1 VSFHMAT
8 YNIYGIGAALVDTEV
23 EVSDAFLAS
32 AQIDKG
38 VMTLVDEPRQTE
50 LLEAL
55 ASENTHMLRKCG
67 GSVCNSVVAAS
78 SLGAKT
84 FFSGKVADDS
94 DGGLYID
101 DLNDAGVAF
110 HSAGQE
116 SGITGKCLVMVT
128 DDAERTMNTFLGAS
142 EALSA
147 REIDQAALIDSEWF
161 YVEGY
166 LVTDEAR
173 TLATKIAAETAKANN
188 VKVAISLS
196 DPFVVAVFGDAL
208 RQVIGG
214 GVDLIFCNKDE
225 AMAFTGTDTL
235 EAAAEGLKQYT
246 KTFAI
251 TDGANGAITFDGHTM
266 NQSKGVEA
274 KAIDTNGAGD
284 MFAGAFLYAI
294 TSGKSYAWAASLAND
309 CAARVV
315 AQFGPRLEASEF
327 NAIKAKFGL

>member
-1 VSFHMAT
+1 MAT

-32 AQIDKG
+32 AHIDKG

-128 DDAERTMNTFLGAS
+128 EDAERTMNTFLGAS

-147 REIDQAALIDSEWF
+147 REIDQAALVDSEWF

-173 TLATKIAAETAKANN
+173 TLATKIAVETAKANN
-188 VKVAISLS
+188 VNVAVSLS

-208 RQVIGG
+208 REVIGG

-225 AMAFTGTDTL
+225 AMAFTGTESL
-235 EAAAEGLKQYT
+235 EAAAEGLKRYT

-266 NQSKGVEA
+266 NQSKGVES

-294 TSGKSYAWAASLAND
+294 TTGKGYVWAAGLAND

-315 AQFGPRLEASEF
+315 AQFGPRLEPLEF
-327 NAIKAKFGL
+327 NAIKAKFGI

>member
-1 VSFHMAT
+1 MKK
-8 YNIYGIGAALVDTEV
+8 YDIYGIGAALVDTEV
-23 EVSDAFLAS
+23 EVSDAFLAD
-32 AQIDKG
+32 ANIDKG
-38 VMTLVDEPRQTE
+38 VMTLVDEARQTE
-50 LLEAL
+50 LLAAL

-78 SLGAKT
+78 SLGAKA
-84 FFSGKVADDS
+84 FFSGKVADDA
-94 DGGLYID
+94 DGQLYIN
-101 DLNDAGVAF
+101 DLQDAGVDF
-110 HSAGQE
+110 QSAGQE

-128 DDAERTMNTFLGAS
+128 EDAERTMNTFLGAS
-142 EALSA
+142 EALSS
-147 REIDQAALIDSEWF
+147 REIDQAALVDSEWF

-173 TLATKIAAETAKANN
+173 TLATKAAVETAKANN

-225 AMAFTGTDTL
+225 AMAFTGTDSL
-235 EAAAEGLKQYT
+235 DAAAEALKRYT

-251 TDGANGAITFDGHTM
+251 TNGANGAITFDGNTM

-294 TSGKSYAWAASLAND
+294 TSGKRYAWAADLAND

-315 AQFGPRLEASEF
+315 AQFGPRLESSEF
-327 NAIKAKFGL
+327 DVIKAKFEL

>member
-1 VSFHMAT
+1 
-8 YNIYGIGAALVDTEV
+8 L
-23 EVSDAFLAS
+23 LA
-32 AQIDKG
+32 
-38 VMTLVDEPRQTE
+38 
-50 LLEAL
+50 AL

-94 DGGLYID
+94 DGQLYIN
-101 DLNDAGVAF
+101 DLQDAGVAF
-110 HSAGQE
+110 HRAGQE

-142 EALSA
+142 EALSS
-147 REIDQAALIDSEWF
+147 REIDQAALADSEWF

-166 LVTDEAR
+166 LVTDESR
-173 TLATKIAAETAKANN
+173 TLATKAAVETAKANN

-208 RQVIGG
+208 REVIGG

-225 AMAFTGTDTL
+225 AMAFTGTESL
-235 EAAAEGLKQYT
+235 ESAAEALKQYT

-251 TDGANGAITFDGHTM
+251 TDGANGAITFDGNIV
-266 NQSKGVEA
+266 NQSRGVEA

-294 TSGKSYAWAASLAND
+294 TSGKRYAWAASLAND

-315 AQFGPRLEASEF
+315 AQFGPRLESSEF
-327 NAIKAKFGL
+327 DAIKAKFGL

>member
-1 VSFHMAT
+1 MKK

-23 EVSDAFLAS
+23 EVSDEFLSKAS
-32 AQIDKG
+32 IDKG
-38 VMTLVDEPRQTE
+38 VMTLVDEARQAE
-50 LLEAL
+50 LIGSLSGE
-55 ASENTHMLRKCG
+55 SNTMLRKCG

-78 SLGAKT
+78 SLGAKA
-84 FFSGKVADDS
+84 FFSGKVADDA
-94 DGGLYID
+94 DGQLYID
-101 DLNDAGVAF
+101 DLREAGVDF

-116 SGITGKCLVMVT
+116 PGVTGKCLVMVT

-142 EALSA
+142 EALSG
-147 REIDQAALIDSEWF
+147 REIDQAALVDSEWF

-173 TLATKIAAETAKANN
+173 TAATKAAVELAKANG

-208 RQVIGG
+208 RQVIGD

-225 AMAFTGTDTL
+225 ATAFTGTETL
-235 EAAAEGLKQYT
+235 EAASEALKHYT

-251 TDGANGAITFDGHTM
+251 TDGANGAITFDGSSLE
-266 NQSKGVEA
+266 QSEGVEA

-294 TSGKSYAWAASLAND
+294 TSGKSYGWAADLAND
-309 CAARVV
+309 CAAKVV
-315 AQFGPRLEASEF
+315 ARFGPRLDPNDFTS
-327 NAIKAKFGL
+327 IKQRFGI

>member
-1 VSFHMAT
+1 MKKYH
-8 YNIYGIGAALVDTEV
+8 IYGIGAALVDTEV
-23 EVSDAFLAS
+23 EVSDDFLSKAS
-32 AQIDKG
+32 IDKG
-38 VMTLVDEPRQTE
+38 VMTLVDEARQAE
-50 LLEAL
+50 LLESL
-55 ASENTHMLRKCG
+55 SDESNTMLRKCG

-78 SLGAKT
+78 SLGAQT
-84 FFSGKVADDS
+84 FFSGKVADDE
-94 DGGLYID
+94 DGQLYID
-101 DLNDAGVAF
+101 DLKGAGVEF

-147 REIDQAALIDSEWF
+147 REIDQAALEDSEWF

-173 TLATKIAAETAKANN
+173 TAATKAAVELAKAKG
-188 VKVAISLS
+188 VKVAVSLS
-196 DPFVVAVFGDAL
+196 DPFVVAVFGDSL
-208 RQVIGG
+208 RQVIGD

-225 AMAFTGTDTL
+225 AMAFTGTETL
-235 EAAAEGLKQYT
+235 EAASEALKQYT

-251 TDGANGAITFDGHTM
+251 TDGANGAITFDGSSLD
-266 NQSKGVEA
+266 QSEGVEA

-294 TSGKSYAWAASLAND
+294 TAGKNYGWAASLAND
-309 CAARVV
+309 CAAKVV
-315 AQFGPRLEASEF
+315 ARFGPRLDPNDF
-327 NAIKAKFGL
+327 TLVKQRFGI

>member
-1 VSFHMAT
+1 MTT

-38 VMTLVDEPRQTE
+38 VMTLVDEQRQSE

-94 DGGLYID
+94 DGQLYID
-101 DLNDAGVAF
+101 DLQEAGVSF

-142 EALSA
+142 EALSK
-147 REIDQAALIDSEWF
+147 REIDQAALVDSEWF

-173 TLATKIAAETAKANN
+173 TLATKVAVESAKANG

-225 AMAFTGTDTL
+225 AMAFTGTESL
-235 EAAAEGLKQYT
+235 EAAAEALKRYT

-251 TDGANGAITFDGHTM
+251 TDGANGAITFDGNTM

-294 TSGKSYAWAASLAND
+294 TSGKGYAWAAGLAND

-315 AQFGPRLEASEF
+315 AQFGPRLESSEF
-327 NAIKAKFGL
+327 DAIRAKFGL

>member
-1 VSFHMAT
+1 MAT

-32 AQIDKG
+32 AQIGKG
-38 VMTLVDEPRQTE
+38 VMTLVDEPRQAE
-50 LLEAL
+50 LLAAL
-55 ASENTHMLRKCG
+55 ASENTQMLRKCG

-94 DGGLYID
+94 DGQLYIN
-101 DLNDAGVAF
+101 DLQDAGVEF
-110 HSAGQE
+110 HGAGQE

-147 REIDQAALIDSEWF
+147 REIDQAALVDSEWF

-173 TLATKIAAETAKANN
+173 TLATKAAVETAKANN
-188 VKVAISLS
+188 VKVAVSLS
-196 DPFVVAVFGDAL
+196 DPFVVAVFGEAL
-208 RQVIGG
+208 REVIGG
-214 GVDLIFCNKDE
+214 GVELIFCNKDE

-235 EAAAEGLKQYT
+235 EMAAEALKQYT

-251 TDGANGAITFDGHTM
+251 TDGANGAITFDGNTL

-294 TSGKSYAWAASLAND
+294 TSSKSYAWAADLAND
-309 CAARVV
+309 CAARLV
-315 AQFGPRLEASEF
+315 AQFGPRLASSEF
-327 NAIKAKFGL
+327 DVIKAKFGL

>member
-1 VSFHMAT
+1 MAN
-8 YNIYGIGAALVDTEV
+8 YNIYGIGAALVDTEIQ
-23 EVSDAFLAS
+23 VSDSFLAS
-32 AQIDKG
+32 ANIDKG
-38 VMTLVDEPRQTE
+38 VMTLVDEGRQHE
-50 LLEAL
+50 LLAAL
-55 ASENTHMLRKCG
+55 SSGSHAMDRKCG

-78 SLGAKT
+78 NLGAKA

-94 DGGLYID
+94 DGQFYIN
-101 DLNDAGVAF
+101 DLQDAGVDF

-142 EALSA
+142 EALSE
-147 REIDQAALIDSEWF
+147 REIDQAALVNSEWF

-173 TLATKIAAETAKANN
+173 TLATKAAVETAKANN
-188 VKVAISLS
+188 VKVAISLA

-208 RQVIGG
+208 REVIGG

-225 AMAFTGTDTL
+225 AMAFTGTESL
-235 EAAAEGLKQYT
+235 EAAAEALKQCA

-251 TDGANGAITFDGHTM
+251 TDGAKGAITFDGNAV
-266 NQSKGVEA
+266 NQSKGVDA

-294 TSGKSYAWAASLAND
+294 TSGQSYAWAAGLAND

-315 AQFGPRLEASEF
+315 AQFGPRLEALEF
-327 NAIKAKFGL
+327 NAIKAKFGI

>member
-1 VSFHMAT
+1 MSK

-38 VMTLVDEPRQTE
+38 VMTLVDEPRQGE
-50 LLEAL
+50 LLAAL
-55 ASENTHMLRKCG
+55 ASENAHMLRKCG

-84 FFSGKVADDS
+84 FFSGKVADDA
-94 DGGLYID
+94 DGQLYIN
-101 DLNDAGVAF
+101 DLQHAGVDF
-110 HSAGQE
+110 QSAGQE

-147 REIDQAALIDSEWF
+147 REIDQAALVDSEWF

-166 LVTDEAR
+166 LVTDKAR
-173 TLATKIAAETAKANN
+173 TLATKSAVETAKANN
-188 VKVAISLS
+188 VKVAVSLS

-225 AMAFTGTDTL
+225 AMAFTGTDTR
-235 EAAAEGLKQYT
+235 EAAAESLKHFT

-251 TDGANGAITFDGHTM
+251 TDGAKGAITFDGDAL

-294 TSGKSYAWAASLAND
+294 TAGKSYTWAADLAND

-327 NAIKAKFGL
+327 DVIRAKFRL

>member
-1 VSFHMAT
+1 MT
-8 YNIYGIGAALVDTEV
+8 RYNIYGIGAALVDTEV
-23 EVSDAFLAS
+23 EVSDTFLAN
-32 AQIDKG
+32 AGIDKG
-38 VMTLVDEPRQTE
+38 VMTLVDEARQTE
-50 LLEAL
+50 LLTVL
-55 ASENTHMLRKCG
+55 ASESVHLTRKCG

-94 DGGLYID
+94 DGELYIN
-101 DLNDAGVAF
+101 DLEDAGVSF
-110 HSAGQE
+110 HKSGQQP
-116 SGITGKCLVMVT
+116 GITGKCLVMVT

-142 EALSA
+142 EALSG
-147 REIDQAALIDSEWF
+147 REIDQGALLDSDWF

-173 TLATKIAAETAKANN
+173 TAATKAAVDLAKASG
-188 VKVAISLS
+188 VKIAISLS

-208 RQVIGG
+208 REVIGG

-225 AMAFTGTDTL
+225 AMAFTGTDSL
-235 EAAAEGLKQYT
+235 EAAAEDLKQYT

-251 TDGANGAITFDGHTM
+251 TDGAKGAMTFDGEIMH
-266 NQSKGVEA
+266 QSAGVKA
-274 KAIDTNGAGD
+274 TAIDTNGAGD

-294 TSGKSYAWAASLAND
+294 ISGRDYAWAADLANN

-315 AQFGPRLEASEF
+315 AQFGPRLGALQF
-327 NAIKAKFGL
+327 DKIKTHFGI

>member
-1 VSFHMAT
+1 MSK

-38 VMTLVDEPRQTE
+38 VMTLVDEPRQGE
-50 LLEAL
+50 LLAAL
-55 ASENTHMLRKCG
+55 ASENAHMLRKCG

-84 FFSGKVADDS
+84 FFSGKVADDA
-94 DGGLYID
+94 DGQLYIN
-101 DLNDAGVAF
+101 DLQHAGVAF

-142 EALSA
+142 EALSE
-147 REIDQAALIDSEWF
+147 REIDQAALVDSEWF

-173 TLATKIAAETAKANN
+173 TLATKVAVETAKANG
-188 VKVAISLS
+188 VKVAVSLS

-208 RQVIGG
+208 REVIGG

-225 AMAFTGTDTL
+225 AMAFTGTDTR
-235 EAAAEGLKQYT
+235 EAAAESLKQFT

-251 TDGANGAITFDGHTM
+251 TDGANGAITFDGYIM

-294 TSGKSYAWAASLAND
+294 TAGKSYAWAANLAND
-309 CAARVV
+309 CAARIV

-327 NAIKAKFGL
+327 DGIKAKFGL

>member
-1 VSFHMAT
+1 MTMAT
-8 YNIYGIGAALVDTEV
+8 YHIYGIGAALVDTEV
-23 EVSDAFLAS
+23 EVSDAFLSNAS
-32 AQIDKG
+32 IDKG
-38 VMTLVDEPRQTE
+38 VMTLVDEARQSE
-50 LLEAL
+50 LLGAL
-55 ASENTHMLRKCG
+55 ASENLKLARKCG

-94 DGGLYID
+94 DGELYIN
-101 DLNDAGVAF
+101 DLKQAGVAF
-110 HSAGQE
+110 HKAGQE

-142 EALSA
+142 EALSG
-147 REIDQAALIDSEWF
+147 REIDQAALVDSEWF

-173 TLATKIAAETAKANN
+173 AAATKIAVELAKAHG
-188 VKVAISLS
+188 VKIAISLS

-208 RQVIGG
+208 RDLIGD

-225 AMAFTGTDTL
+225 AMAFTGTESL

-251 TDGANGAITFDGHTM
+251 TDGAKGARTFDGRTM
-266 NQSKGVEA
+266 QQSEGVKA
-274 KAIDTNGAGD
+274 TAIDTNGAGD

-294 TSGKSYAWAASLAND
+294 TSGRDYAWAADLAND

-315 AQFGPRLEASEF
+315 AQFGPRLEVQQF
-327 NAIKAKFGL
+327 DNIKTHFGI

>member
-1 VSFHMAT
+1 MAK

-23 EVSDAFLAS
+23 EVSDAFLAD
-32 AQIDKG
+32 ANIDKG
-38 VMTLVDEPRQTE
+38 VMTLVDEPRQFE
-50 LLEAL
+50 LLAAL

-94 DGGLYID
+94 DGQLYIN
-101 DLNDAGVAF
+101 DLQDAGVAF

-128 DDAERTMNTFLGAS
+128 EDAERTMNTFLGAS

-147 REIDQAALIDSEWF
+147 REIDQAALVNSDWF

-166 LVTDEAR
+166 LVTDEVR
-173 TLATKIAAETAKANN
+173 TLAAKAAVETAKANN

-208 RQVIGG
+208 RDVIGG

-225 AMAFTGTDTL
+225 AMAFTGTESL
-235 EAAAEGLKQYT
+235 EAAAEALKRYT

-251 TDGANGAITFDGHTM
+251 TDGANGAITFDGNTL

-294 TSGKSYAWAASLAND
+294 TSGKRYAWAADLAND

-327 NAIKAKFGL
+327 DAIKAKFGI

>member
-1 VSFHMAT
+1 MAK
-8 YNIYGIGAALVDTEV
+8 YNVYGIGAALVDTEV

-38 VMTLVDEPRQTE
+38 VMTLVDEPRQAE
-50 LLEAL
+50 LLAAL
-55 ASENTHMLRKCG
+55 AAENTHMLRKCG

-78 SLGAKT
+78 SLGAKA
-84 FFSGKVADDS
+84 FFSGKVADDA
-94 DGGLYID
+94 DGQLYIN
-101 DLNDAGVAF
+101 DLQEAGVDF
-110 HSAGQE
+110 HGAGQE

-128 DDAERTMNTFLGAS
+128 EDAERTMNTFLGAS
-142 EALSA
+142 EALSS
-147 REIDQAALIDSEWF
+147 REIDQAALVDSEWF

-173 TLATKIAAETAKANN
+173 TLATKIAVETAKANN

-208 RQVIGG
+208 REVIGG
-214 GVDLIFCNKDE
+214 GVDLVFCNKE
-225 AMAFTGTDTL
+225 EGMAFTGTESL
-235 EAAAEGLKQYT
+235 EAAAEALKQYT

-251 TDGANGAITFDGHTM
+251 TDGANGAITFDGNTM

-294 TSGKSYAWAASLAND
+294 TSGKSYVWAADLAND

-315 AQFGPRLEASEF
+315 AQFGPRLESSEF
-327 NAIKAKFGL
+327 NVIKAKFGL

>member
-1 VSFHMAT
+1 MAK

-23 EVSDAFLAS
+23 EVSDGFLA
-32 AQIDKG
+32 AANIDKG
-38 VMTLVDEPRQTE
+38 VMTLVDEQRQTE
-50 LLEAL
+50 LLAAL

-78 SLGAKT
+78 SLGAST

-94 DGGLYID
+94 DGELYIN
-101 DLNDAGVAF
+101 DLQEAGVAF

-128 DDAERTMNTFLGAS
+128 EDAERTMNTFLGAS
-142 EALSA
+142 EALSE
-147 REIDQAALIDSEWF
+147 REIDQAALVDSEWF

-173 TLATKIAAETAKANN
+173 TLATKAAVETAKANN

-225 AMAFTGTDTL
+225 AMAFTGTESL
-235 EAAAEGLKQYT
+235 EAAAESLKQVT

-251 TDGANGAITFDGHTM
+251 TDGANGAITFDGNTL

-294 TSGKSYAWAASLAND
+294 TSGQSYAWAAGLAND

-327 NAIKAKFGL
+327 DAIKAKFEI